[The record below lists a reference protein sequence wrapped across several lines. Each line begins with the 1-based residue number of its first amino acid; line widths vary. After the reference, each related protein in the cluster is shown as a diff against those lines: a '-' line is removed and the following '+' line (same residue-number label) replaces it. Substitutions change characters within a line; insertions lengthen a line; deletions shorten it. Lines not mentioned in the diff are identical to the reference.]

1 MVKRPDLT
9 EYRRTYS
16 SLRYMT
22 TDEANDW
29 VKAQR
34 AMERRAGEYNYHLV
48 TSSMERIYDSVRDYY
63 NSRDWN

>member
-9 EYRRTYS
+9 EYCRTYS
-16 SLRYMT
+16 SLRSMST
-22 TDEANDW
+22 NEANDW

-34 AMERRAGEYNYHLV
+34 ALERRVGEYNYHLA
-48 TSSMERIYDSVRDYY
+48 TSSIDRIYDSVRDYY

>member
-9 EYRRTYS
+9 EYCRTYS
-16 SLRYMT
+16 SLRSMST
-22 TDEANDW
+22 NEANDW

-34 AMERRAGEYNYHLV
+34 ALERRVGEYNYHLA
-48 TSSMERIYDSVRDYY
+48 TSSMDRIYDSVRDYY

>member
-1 MVKRPDLT
+1 
-9 EYRRTYS
+9 
-16 SLRYMT
+16 MT

-34 AMERRAGEYNYHLV
+34 AMERRAGEYNYHLA

-63 NSRDWN
+63 KSRDWN

>member
-9 EYRRTYS
+9 EYCRTYS
-16 SLRYMT
+16 SLRSMPT
-22 TDEANDW
+22 NEANDW

-34 AMERRAGEYNYHLV
+34 TLERRAGEYNCHLA
-48 TSSMERIYDSVRDYY
+48 TSSMDRIYDSVRDYY